1 MNAYKL
7 KSPNQ
12 AEPTADVCNGK
23 MRPNWLRQ
31 HLFKNLFYS
40 NLLISNI
47 KFKNFRQIIWNSK
60 YQ

>member
-1 MNAYKL
+1 MNAYKP

-12 AEPTADVCNGK
+12 VEPTADVCNSE

-31 HLFKNLFYS
+31 HLFNNLLYG

-47 KFKNFRQIIWNSK
+47 KFKNFRQII
-60 YQ
+60 